1 MCGQDCEAQPVC
13 SSRRRRAVPEIGSE
27 RETLEIGLFEDSKTL
42 GLSGKSKFR
51 QLVVPLPGP

>member
-42 GLSGKSKFR
+42 GLSG
-51 QLVVPLPGP
+51 